1 MHFEFTGQQAAIRD
15 RARSFLD
22 THCDSARMRQLARN
36 DSFPADLYGALASS
50 GLLKVALPKAVGGDE
65 AGLTGAAIV
74 SEELARASSTLVN
87 MYLVN
92 TVFAGGLIT
101 LAGSD
106 EQRGRLLPALAQGQ
120 CRLAFALT
128 EPGAGSDAAS
138 VKTSARRDGDHWVLD
153 GEKRYTTGA
162 LDADFILVVTRT
174 EPDAKASQ
182 GMSVFLV
189 PTDAEGVD
197 ISPIEKITDNA
208 YASCD
213 LRLDGVRVAPDALLG
228 GDAGLNRAW
237 SALRITGG
245 MERVC
250 VAASSLGLC
259 RAVLADALT
268 HSREREQ
275 FGRPI
280 GQFQAIQHLLAE
292 MATSIE
298 ALQWLTYAGA
308 WKADRGEDAG
318 KEISMAKSFAA
329 ETVNRLVLEGLR
341 ILGGAGFLAATP
353 MARYQR
359 EALLSL
365 YAGGTN
371 EIQKNFIARYLD

>member
-1 MHFEFTGQQAAIRD
+1 MHFEFTEQQTEIRD
-15 RARSFLD
+15 RARAFLD
-22 THCDSARMRQLARN
+22 THCDAGRLQQLARS
-36 DSFPADLYGALASS
+36 DVFPEDLYTALASS
-50 GLLKVALPKAVGGDE
+50 GLLKVALPNAVGGDG

-92 TVFAGGLIT
+92 TVFAGGLIM

-106 EQRGRLLPALAQGQ
+106 EQRGRILPALAEGR
-120 CRLAFALT
+120 CKLAFALT

-138 VKTSARRDGDHWVLD
+138 VATSARRDGDQWVLD
-153 GEKRYTTGA
+153 GQKRYTTGA
-162 LDADFILVVTRT
+162 RNADYILVVTRT
-174 EPDAKASQ
+174 EADAKASQ

-189 PTDAEGVD
+189 PADAEGLD
-197 ISPIEKITDNA
+197 ISPMDKITDNA

-213 LRLDGVRVAPDALLG
+213 LRL
-228 GDAGLNRAW
+228 NRAW
-237 SALRITGG
+237 SALRVTGG

-259 RAVLADALT
+259 RAVLADALA
-268 HSREREQ
+268 HAREREQ

-280 GQFQAIQHLLAE
+280 GQFQAIQHLLAD

-298 ALQWLTYAGA
+298 ALHWLTYAGA
-308 WKADRGEDAG
+308 WKADQGEDAG

-341 ILGGAGFLAATP
+341 ILGGEGFLAATP

-365 YAGGTN
+365 YAGGTI
-371 EIQKNFIARYLD
+371 EIQKNLIARYL

>member
-1 MHFEFTGQQAAIRD
+1 MHFEFTERQAEIRD
-15 RARSFLD
+15 RARAFLD
-22 THCDSARMRQLARN
+22 AHCDTARMQELARS
-36 DSFPADLYGALASS
+36 DAFPADLWEALASS

-74 SEELARASSTLVN
+74 SEVLARASSTLVN

-92 TVFAGGLIT
+92 TVFAGGLIMI
-101 LAGSD
+101 AGSD

-138 VKTSARRDGDHWVLD
+138 VATSARRDGDQWILD

-162 LDADFILVVTRT
+162 RDADYVLVVTRT
-174 EPDAKASQ
+174 EPQAKASQ
-182 GMSVFLV
+182 AISVFLV
-189 PTDAEGVD
+189 PTDAEGFG
-197 ISPIEKITDNA
+197 ISPVEKITDNA

-213 LRLDGVRVAPDALLG
+213 LKLDSVRVGPEALLG
-228 GDAGLNRAW
+228 GEDGLNRAW

-259 RAVLADALT
+259 KAVLADAAA
-268 HSREREQ
+268 HAREREQ
-275 FGRPI
+275 FGQPI

-341 ILGGAGFLAATP
+341 ILGGEGFLAATP

-365 YAGGTN
+365 YAGGTI
-371 EIQKNFIARYLD
+371 EIQKNLIVRYL

>member
-1 MHFEFTGQQAAIRD
+1 MHFEFTEQQTEIRD
-15 RARSFLD
+15 RARAFLD
-22 THCDSARMRQLARN
+22 THCDAGRLQQLARS
-36 DSFPADLYGALASS
+36 DVFPEDLYTALASS
-50 GLLKVALPKAVGGDE
+50 GLLKVALPRAVGGDE
-65 AGLTGAAIV
+65 AGLIGAAIV
-74 SEELARASSTLVN
+74 AEELARASSTLVN

-92 TVFAGGLIT
+92 TVFAGGLIM

-106 EQRGRLLPALAQGQ
+106 EQRGRILPALAQGR
-120 CRLAFALT
+120 CKLAFALT

-138 VKTSARRDGDHWVLD
+138 VATSARRDGDQWVLD
-153 GEKRYTTGA
+153 GQKRYTTGA
-162 LDADFILVVTRT
+162 RNADYILVVTRT
-174 EPDAKASQ
+174 EADAKASQ

-189 PTDAEGVD
+189 PADAEGLD
-197 ISPIEKITDNA
+197 ISPMDKITDNA

-213 LRLDGVRVAPDALLG
+213 LRLDGVRVGPEALLG
-228 GDAGLNRAW
+228 GEAGLNRAW
-237 SALRITGG
+237 SALRVTGG

-259 RAVLADALT
+259 RAVLADALA
-268 HSREREQ
+268 HAREREQ

-280 GQFQAIQHLLAE
+280 GQFQAIQHLLAD

-298 ALQWLTYAGA
+298 ALHWLTYAGA

-341 ILGGAGFLAATP
+341 ILGGEGFLAATP

-365 YAGGTN
+365 YAGGTI
-371 EIQKNFIARYLD
+371 EIQKNLIARYL